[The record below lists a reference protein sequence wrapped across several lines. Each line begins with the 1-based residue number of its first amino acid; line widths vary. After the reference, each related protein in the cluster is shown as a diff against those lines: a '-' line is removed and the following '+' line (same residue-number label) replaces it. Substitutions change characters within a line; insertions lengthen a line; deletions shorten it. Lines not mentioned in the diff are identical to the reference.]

1 MPHSR
6 RPEQLSRAGIL
17 IAGLLLTASL
27 FGAAFVHTWANRLD
41 RERELSADRL
51 ILWRK
56 TLVETLNAESGQRGY
71 VITGKPSYLEPYR
84 QARAQVEA
92 ADASL
97 LEAYASE
104 RSEAATIQELIGVQQ
119 AKFEEL
125 GRVIRV
131 RDTEGKAAA
140 EAIVMDDSGSN
151 LMAII
156 RDTITQAM
164 RDEVVRSQNLVA
176 RAEEMRSRVLIAQG
190 GALFFAGVLGVFGLR
205 SIRRREEDRHRHT
218 HELIVEARYDAVTD
232 LPNRRQFD
240 EELQRCVSR
249 AARTDET
256 PAVFFIDLDGFKRI
270 NDELGHD
277 RGDELLKAVGQVLA
291 GTVRKGDFVARLS
304 GDEFAVIMDLAA
316 RDTARQLATRLI
328 ERVSQELLPGHP
340 AHRVSCSIG
349 IAIFGID
356 TREAEAL
363 VKLADT
369 AMYASKKSGK
379 AKATWIGELLA
390 TAAVPDRPDPLA
402 MVANLPGDTDRRL
415 AHERTEL
422 AA

>member
-1 MPHSR
+1 MPNSR
-6 RPEQLSRAGIL
+6 RPEQLSRAGFV
-17 IAGLLLTASL
+17 IAGLLLAASL
-27 FGAAFVHTWANRLD
+27 FGAAFVHIRANQLD
-41 RERELSADRL
+41 RERELSVDRL
-51 ILWRK
+51 VLWRK
-56 TLVETLNAESGQRGY
+56 TLVETLNAETGQRGY
-71 VITGKPSYLEPYR
+71 VITGKPSYLAPYR

-97 LEAYASE
+97 LEAYASD
-104 RSEAATIQELIGVQQ
+104 RSESATIQELIGVQQ
-119 AKFEEL
+119 EKFEEL

-156 RDTITQAM
+156 RDTTTEAV
-164 RDEVVRSQNLVA
+164 RDEMLRSQNLVA
-176 RAEEMRSRVLIAQG
+176 RAEDMRSRVLIAQG
-190 GALFFAGVLGVFGLR
+190 GALFFAGVLGVFGFR
-205 SIRRREEDRHRHT
+205 SIRRREEDRHRRT
-218 HELIVEARYDAVTD
+218 HELILEARYDAVTD

-249 AARTDET
+249 AARTHET

-277 RGDELLKAVGQVLA
+277 RGDQLLKAVGQVLA

-304 GDEFAVIMDLAA
+304 GDEFAVIMDLAT
-316 RDTARQLATRLI
+316 RDTAKQLATRLI
-328 ERVSQELLPGHP
+328 DSVSQELLPGYP

-349 IAIFGID
+349 ISIFGID
-356 TREAEAL
+356 TWEAEEL

-369 AMYASKKSGK
+369 AMYAAKKSGK

-390 TAAVPDRPDPLA
+390 TAAAPDGPEALA
-402 MVANLPGDTDRRL
+402 TVTNLPGETDRRL
-415 AHERTEL
+415 PPGRTEL

>member
-1 MPHSR
+1 MPNSR
-6 RPEQLSRAGIL
+6 RPEQLSRAGFV
-17 IAGLLLTASL
+17 IAALLLTASL
-27 FGAAFVHTWANRLD
+27 SSAAFVHIRANQLD
-41 RERELSADRL
+41 RERDRSVDRL
-51 ILWRK
+51 ALWRK
-56 TLVETLNAESGQRGY
+56 TLVETLNAETGQRGY
-71 VITGKPSYLEPYR
+71 VITGKAAYLAPYR
-84 QARAQVEA
+84 QARAQVET
-92 ADASL
+92 ADSRL
-97 LEAYASE
+97 LEAYAGDP
-104 RSEAATIQELIGVQQ
+104 SEAATIQELIGVQQ
-119 AKFEEL
+119 EKFEEL

-156 RDTITQAM
+156 RDTITDAT
-164 RDEVVRSQNLVA
+164 RDEMLRSQNFVA
-176 RAEEMRSRVLIAQG
+176 EAEEMRSHVLLAQG
-190 GALFFAGVLGVFGLR
+190 GALFFAGVLGVFGFR
-205 SIRRREEDRHRHT
+205 AIRRREQDRHRRT

-249 AARTDET
+249 ATRTHET

-277 RGDELLKAVGQVLA
+277 RGDQLLKAVAQVLA
-291 GTVRKGDFVARLS
+291 ETVRQGDFVARLS
-304 GDEFAVIMDLAA
+304 GDEFAVIMDLAT
-316 RDTARQLATRLI
+316 RDTARQLAARLI
-328 ERVSQELLPGHP
+328 NCVSQELLPGYP

-356 TREAEAL
+356 SWEAEEL
-363 VKLADT
+363 VRLADT

-390 TAAVPDRPDPLA
+390 RAAAPERPEPLA
-402 MVANLPGDTDRRL
+402 VVTNLPGDADRRL
-415 AHERTEL
+415 PPKRTEL